1 MRWDNEVHRWRGVM
15 SCVEGVGGGEGN
27 KHKRKDLIPRRKRW
41 HKEIQG
47 LKGGAEKRDA
57 GEEMEITR

>member
-1 MRWDNEVHRWRGVM
+1 MKFTDGGCNELRGR
-15 SCVEGVGGGEGN
+15 GWWGWGGN

-41 HKEIQG
+41 HKEIRG

-57 GEEMEITR
+57 GEDMEITR